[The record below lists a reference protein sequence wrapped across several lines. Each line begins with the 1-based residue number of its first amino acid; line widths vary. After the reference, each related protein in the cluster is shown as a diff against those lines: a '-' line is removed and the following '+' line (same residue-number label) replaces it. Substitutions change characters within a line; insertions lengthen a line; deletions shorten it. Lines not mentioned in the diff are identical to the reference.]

1 MCTCEDPDTHDK
13 LNKIAKETRTMAIM
27 MNSGRHAFSITR
39 RFILKHLKACLEAGS
54 LMFDINDV
62 IMHYSNCNVF
72 KHLSLDFLQ

>member
-1 MCTCEDPDTHDK
+1 
-13 LNKIAKETRTMAIM
+13 M